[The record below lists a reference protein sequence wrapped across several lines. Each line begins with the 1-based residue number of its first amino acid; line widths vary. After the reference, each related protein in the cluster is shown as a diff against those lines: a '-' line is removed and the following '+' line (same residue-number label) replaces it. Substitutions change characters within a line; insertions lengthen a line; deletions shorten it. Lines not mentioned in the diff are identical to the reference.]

1 MEYMRHNIGC
11 ILIHTGGNEMNPV
24 FNNSQ
29 VSILGIGTALPNH
42 SISQSDVAELLASSL
57 QDQPDLARF
66 ARRIFRSCG
75 VETRY
80 TCEPSYIGTTEECRY
95 LPSGDRSNVP
105 TTEERMNTYKQEAP
119 PLGIEA
125 AEKAIKD
132 ANIQPDSITHLI
144 SVSCTGQYLPGFD
157 VMLIQHLGLSPRV
170 NRLPLIFQGCAA
182 GLKAIQMARDVVQ
195 GSPGSQ
201 VLVVCV
207 ELCTL
212 HFQPVKERE
221 ALFAASFFG
230 DGASSCVIG
239 HAEQHHTH
247 YLQLG
252 TGYSVLLPDS
262 TEDMTWE
269 VGNTGFDLYL
279 SPSIPK
285 LLGTYLVPE
294 LELLLAGD
302 DLPDL
307 WAIHP
312 GGRGIVD
319 SVQNALNLRDDQTKF
334 SRDILRNAGNLSSV
348 TIMFV
353 LNAMRSELQSMDSA
367 SKEGVAMAFG
377 PGLTAELMRF
387 RYVPSYVSL
396 FTERDHVHL

>member
-1 MEYMRHNIGC
+1 MK
-11 ILIHTGGNEMNPV
+11 HTNGI
-24 FNNSQ
+24 SDAA
-29 VSILGIGTALPNH
+29 ILGMGTALPAH
-42 SISQSDVAELLASSL
+42 SVAQSDIADLIASTL

-66 ARRIFRSCG
+66 ARRVFRSCG

-80 TCEPSYIGTTEECRY
+80 TCESNYLGPLEECRY
-95 LPSGDRSNVP
+95 LPSHDESDIP
-105 TTEERMNTYKQEAP
+105 TTEERMDTYKREAL
-119 PLGIEA
+119 PLGVAA
-125 AEKAIKD
+125 AEKALKD
-132 ANIQPDSITHLI
+132 AGMSPERITHLI
-144 SVSCTGQYLPGFD
+144 TVSCTGQYQPGMD
-157 VMLIQHLGLSPRV
+157 VLLVRQLGLSPRV

-182 GLKAIQMARDVVQ
+182 GLKAIQMARDVVR
-195 GSPGSQ
+195 GAPASQ
-201 VLVVCV
+201 VLIVCV

-239 HAEQHHTH
+239 LPETNHRH
-247 YLQLG
+247 YLELG

-269 VGNTGFDLYL
+269 VGNTGFDLFL
-279 SPSIPK
+279 SPRIPK
-285 LLGTYLVPE
+285 LLGIHLEEELRILLKDDKLPE
-294 LELLLAGD
+294 
-302 DLPDL
+302 L

-319 SVQNALNLRDDQTKF
+319 SVQEVMRLTDEQTKY
-334 SRDILRNAGNLSSV
+334 SRDILRTAGNLSSV

-353 LNAMRSELQSMDSA
+353 LSAMRKEMQELDKA
-367 SKEGVAMAFG
+367 STEGVAMAFG

-387 RYVPSYVSL
+387 TYVKAYASSVK
-396 FTERDHVHL
+396 EQDHVLL

>member
-1 MEYMRHNIGC
+1 MNTAFNQS
-11 ILIHTGGNEMNPV
+11 LI
-24 FNNSQ
+24 
-29 VSILGIGTALPNH
+29 SILGIGTALPVH
-42 SISQSDVAELLASSL
+42 RIPQSDVAELLTSSL

-80 TCEPSYIGTTEECRY
+80 TCEPDYLSAPEECRY
-95 LPSGDRSNVP
+95 LPSGDRSDVP
-105 TTEERMNTYKQEAP
+105 TTEERMNTYKKEAL

-125 AEKAIKD
+125 AEKAMKD
-132 ANIQPDSITHLI
+132 ADIQPGEITHLI
-144 SVSCTGQYLPGFD
+144 TVSCTGQYLPGLD
-157 VMLIQHLGLSPRV
+157 VMLMRHFGMSPRV

-195 GSPGSQ
+195 GAPGSQ

-212 HFQPVKERE
+212 HFQPVMEKE

-230 DGASSCVIG
+230 DGASSCVVG
-239 HAEQHHTH
+239 AAKEHHNH

-269 VGNTGFDLYL
+269 VGNTGFDLFL
-279 SPSIPK
+279 SPRIPK
-285 LLGTYLVPE
+285 LLGTHLASE
-294 LELLLAGD
+294 LEQLLAGD
-302 DLPDL
+302 ELPEL

-319 SVQNALNLRDDQTKF
+319 SVQNVLNLRDDQTKF

-353 LNAMRSELQSMDSA
+353 LNAMRHELKSEESS

-387 RYVPSYVSL
+387 KYIPAHVSSL
-396 FTERDHVHL
+396 PEPDHVFL

>member
-1 MEYMRHNIGC
+1 
-11 ILIHTGGNEMNPV
+11 MNPTQ
-24 FNNSQ
+24 NHSQ
-29 VSILGIGTALPNH
+29 VSILGIGTALPVH
-42 SISQSDVAELLASSL
+42 EIPQSDITELLTSHL
-57 QDQPDLARF
+57 EDKPDLARF

-75 VETRY
+75 VDTRY
-80 TCEPSYIGTTEECRY
+80 TVEPSYKGTAGECRY
-95 LPSGDRSNVP
+95 LPAGDHSNIP
-105 TTEERMNTYKQEAP
+105 TTEERMDTYKREAL
-119 PLGIEA
+119 PLGLEA
-125 AEKAIKD
+125 AKKALKESGTHPE
-132 ANIQPDSITHLI
+132 QITHLI
-144 SVSCTGQYLPGFD
+144 TVSCTGQYSPGLD
-157 VMLIQHLGLSPRV
+157 VMLIRQLGLSPRT
-170 NRLPLIFQGCAA
+170 NRLPLMFLGCAA

-195 GSPGSQ
+195 GAPGSR

-212 HFQPVKERE
+212 HFQPVMEKE

-230 DGASSCVIG
+230 DASASCVVG
-239 HAEQHHTH
+239 EAEDHHAD

-269 VGNTGFDLYL
+269 VGNYGFDLFL
-279 SPSIPK
+279 SPRIPK
-285 LLGTYLVPE
+285 MLGSHLVPE
-294 LELLLAGD
+294 LDKLLAGD
-302 DLPDL
+302 SMPEL

-319 SVQNALNLRDDQTKF
+319 SVQDVLNLRDDQTRF
-334 SRDILRNAGNLSSV
+334 SRDILRNAGNLSSC

-353 LNAMRSELQSMDSA
+353 LNAMVSDLKSQDSA

-387 RYVPSYVSL
+387 KYVPAQVSSQK
-396 FTERDHVHL
+396 TETDHVYL

>member
-1 MEYMRHNIGC
+1 MKQPISSSK
-11 ILIHTGGNEMNPV
+11 TA
-24 FNNSQ
+24 
-29 VSILGIGTALPNH
+29 ILGIGTALPVH
-42 SISQSDVAELLASSL
+42 SISQTDVADLIASSL
-57 QDQPDLARF
+57 KDSPDLARF

-80 TCEPSYIGTTEECRY
+80 TCDPSYLGSPEDCRY
-95 LPSGDRSNVP
+95 LPSGDQSDIP
-105 TTEERMNTYKQEAP
+105 TTGERMKIYQQEAL
-119 PLGIEA
+119 PLGLDA
-125 AEKAIKD
+125 ALKALSD
-132 ANIQPDSITHLI
+132 AQMLPEQITHLI
-144 SVSCTGQYLPGFD
+144 TVSCTGQYLPGLD
-157 VMLIQHLGLSPRV
+157 VLLIRQLGLSPRV

-182 GLKAIQMARDVVQ
+182 GLKAIQMARDVAE
-195 GSPGSQ
+195 GAPGAT

-212 HFQPVKERE
+212 HFQPAKEKE

-239 HAEQHHTH
+239 KPEPRHSH
-247 YLQLG
+247 YLSLG
-252 TGYSVLLPDS
+252 SGYSVLLPES

-279 SPSIPK
+279 SPRIPK
-285 LLGTYLVPE
+285 LLGTYLEEELQVLLEGEQYPE
-294 LELLLAGD
+294 
-302 DLPDL
+302 L

-319 SVQNALNLRDDQTKF
+319 SVQNVLHLTDEQTRY
-334 SRDILRNAGNLSSV
+334 SREILRNAGNLSSV

-353 LNAMRSELQSMDSA
+353 LNAMRLNMISQGKA
-367 SKEGVAMAFG
+367 PTEGVAMAFG

-387 RYVPSYVSL
+387 AYVPAYSPSSVEEQPHADL
-396 FTERDHVHL
+396 

>member
-1 MEYMRHNIGC
+1 
-11 ILIHTGGNEMNPV
+11 MNPV
-24 FNNSQ
+24 SNNSQ
-29 VSILGIGTALPNH
+29 VSILGIGTALPIH
-42 SISQSDVAELLASSL
+42 SISQSVIAELLATSL
-57 QDQPDLARF
+57 HDQPDLARF

-80 TCEPSYIGTTEECRY
+80 TCEPNYLGTSEECRY
-95 LPSGDRSNVP
+95 LPVGDRSNIP
-105 TTEERMNTYKQEAP
+105 TTEERMNTYRREAL
-119 PLGIEA
+119 PLATAA

-132 ANIQPDSITHLI
+132 ANIQPGNITHLI
-144 SVSCTGQYLPGFD
+144 SVSCTGQYVPGLD
-157 VMLIQHLGLSPRV
+157 VMLIRHLGLSSRV

-182 GLKAIQMARDVVQ
+182 GLKAIQMARDIVQ
-195 GSPGSQ
+195 SAPGSQ

-269 VGNTGFDLYL
+269 VGNAGFDLYL
-279 SPSIPK
+279 SPRIPK
-285 LLGTYLVPE
+285 LLGTHLVPE

-302 DLPDL
+302 NLPDL

-319 SVQNALNLRDDQTKF
+319 SVQNVLNLRDEQTKF
-334 SRDILRNAGNLSSV
+334 SREILRNAGNLSSV

-353 LNAMRSELQSMDSA
+353 LDAMRSELQSVDSTA
-367 SKEGVAMAFG
+367 KEGVAMAFG

-396 FTERDHVHL
+396 LTEHDHAYL